1 MTPFH
6 FTFDRESLCRLAALS
21 GQVWKC
27 FGAPTMGANL
37 AAPFSVFFVTEEK
50 AITVSSAVEYF
61 DIDGDPYYT
70 TVAEL
75 AVAQGADELDQVTTS
90 GNVQVFHAGEVVVDA
105 LIIRDTITEIRDG
118 SHTWTIVKDVGVIF
132 VLSGGVIA
140 ISQLGLHEELLQV
153 TMAASVAG
161 LKLPA
166 IQRKWSDLLGIEHE
180 DSRQFIPVDEL
191 LRG

>member
-6 FTFDRESLCRLAALS
+6 FTFDRESLCRLAALL

-37 AAPFSVFFVTEEK
+37 AAPFSSFFVTEEK
-50 AITVSSAVEYF
+50 AITVTSAVEYF

-70 TVAEL
+70 TIAEL
-75 AVAQGADELDQVTTS
+75 ALAQGADELDQATTS
-90 GNVQVFHAGEVVVDA
+90 GNVYVFHAGEVVVDA

-161 LKLPA
+161 LKLAA
-166 IQRKWSDLLGIEHE
+166 IQRKWSDLLGTEHE